1 MFDFSLAHN
10 IANLGLAFTGSALAV
25 TLASTAL
32 KFTNPVQVEWDRALR
47 KVNKTICNKDGATF
61 RLTKIRK
68 QGMNYNAKCYIP
80 SGLSFKQLEDIKPT
94 LEDALGAVIQFSHY
108 NFTKYVNV
116 DIITSKPNLDFK
128 SIECPCDKLF
138 LGYKADGKPFLID
151 INKNPHNLFCGMTG
165 TGKTTAL
172 FMAITNLLA
181 NKDKNFELWFAQIVN
196 RETSLFA
203 DCKNVKIMANSLEET
218 KVMLEKLVGIA
229 DRRALT
235 YEKANCRNMAQY
247 NKYNARKHNRIYL
260 ILEEFSFF
268 RSSDND
274 KKEIKELKQE
284 CEEYINRICKA
295 GRSVG
300 IHLLSV
306 LQRPTVANIDT
317 TIRSQLS
324 VLTFRLKS
332 GNDSKIAVGTED
344 ARDLGF
350 REAIYDGQD
359 GYNFIV
365 APKLDEDFKLLK
377 DHVPEIRLPGDLVK
391 AKENHMPDV
400 STKVKENVT
409 VLPPSTIYV
418 KKGGVI
424 LQNNLEVATDLSPG
438 DEKVVIPK
446 VKTNGKYDKDLL
458 KFIENFKSITVKQA
472 EIMFYKN
479 NNNARRRLKEL
490 EQQGI
495 LKSYKY
501 NKTSLAY
508 TFKEF
513 KEISEHDTI
522 RNDFVAQL
530 VVQGSTII
538 DFKLT
543 PRLLNGMIIPDL
555 FIKYSYQS
563 NIYTSYVEVD
573 LTHFTNDSKITL
585 YNKLHE
591 KEEFNLFILRD
602 SVPKFRILP
611 KFQTKILPLKKF
623 EINV

>member
-1 MFDFSLAHN
+1 MFDYSLAHN
-10 IANLGLAFTGSALAV
+10 ILNFGLVAGTGTLAV
-25 TLASTAL
+25 TLASTAF
-32 KFTNPVQVEWDRALR
+32 KFTNPVQLEWDRAL
-47 KVNKTICNKDGATF
+47 KKINKNICNKNGQTF

-68 QGMNYNAKCYIP
+68 IGNNYTAKCIIP
-80 SGLSFKQLEDIKPT
+80 TGLSFKQLEDIKPV
-94 LEDALGAVIQFSHY
+94 LEDSLGAVIQLDHG
-108 NFTKYVNV
+108 NFNKFVNIN
-116 DIITSKPNLDFK
+116 IITSKPNLDFK
-128 SIECPCDKLF
+128 PVECPCDKLF

-196 RETSLFA
+196 RETSLFK

-218 KVMLEKLVGIA
+218 KVMLERLVGIA
-229 DRRALT
+229 DRRALA
-235 YEKANCRNMAQY
+235 YEKANCRNIAQY

-274 KKEIKELKQE
+274 KKEIKELKQD
-284 CEEYINRICKA
+284 CEDYINRICKA

-324 VLTFRLKS
+324 VLTFKLKS

-344 ARDLGF
+344 AKDLGF

-365 APKLDEDFKLLK
+365 APKLDEDFQILK
-377 DHVPEIRLPGDLVK
+377 QYVQEIRLPGDLI
-391 AKENHMPDV
+391 
-400 STKVKENVT
+400 KVKETNAINTKKERENVT
-409 VLPPSTIYV
+409 VLPKSTIYI

-424 LQNNLEVATDLSPG
+424 LQDNLEVLPDIAVDKEVAPS
-438 DEKVVIPK
+438 IP
-446 VKTNGKYDKDLL
+446 KTNGKYDKQIL
-458 KFIENFKSITVKQA
+458 KFIEDFKSITVKQA

-490 EQQGI
+490 EEQGI

-501 NKTSLAY
+501 NKSALAY

-530 VVQGSTII
+530 IAQGSTINS
-538 DFKLT
+538 FKVC
-543 PRLLNGMIIPDL
+543 PRPLNGMIIPDL
-555 FIKYSYQS
+555 YIEYTYKD
-563 NIYTSYVEVD
+563 NIYKSYVEVD
-573 LTHFTNDSKITL
+573 LTHFTGDSKITL
-585 YNKLHE
+585 YNKLKE
-591 KEEFNLFILRD
+591 KEDFNLFILRD
-602 SVPKFRILP
+602 SIPKFRVLP
-611 KFQTKILPLKKF
+611 KFQTRVLPLKKF
-623 EINV
+623 IINI

>member
-1 MFDFSLAHN
+1 MFDYSLAHN
-10 IANLGLAFTGSALAV
+10 ILNFGLIAGTGTLAV
-25 TLASTAL
+25 TLASTAF
-32 KFTNPVQVEWDRALR
+32 KFTNPVGQEWDRAL
-47 KVNKTICNKDGATF
+47 KKINKNICNKDGQTF

-68 QGMNYNAKCYIP
+68 VGDNYTAKCIIP
-80 SGLSFKQLEDIKPT
+80 SGLSFKQLEDIKPV
-94 LEDALGAVIQFSHY
+94 LEDSLGAVIQLDHG
-108 NFTKYVNV
+108 NFNKFVNIN
-116 DIITSKPNLDFK
+116 IITSKPNLDFK
-128 SIECPCDKLF
+128 PVECPCDKLF

-181 NKDKNFELWFAQIVN
+181 NKDDKFELWFAQIVN
-196 RETSLFA
+196 RETSLFK

-218 KVMLEKLVGIA
+218 KVMLERLVGIA

-235 YEKANCRNMAQY
+235 YEKANCRNIVQY

-274 KKEIKELKQE
+274 KKEIKELKQD
-284 CEEYINRICKA
+284 CEDYINRICKA

-306 LQRPTVANIDT
+306 LQRPTVANVDT

-324 VLTFRLKS
+324 VLTFKLKS
-332 GNDSKIAVGTED
+332 GNDSKIAVSTED
-344 ARDLGF
+344 AKNLGF

-377 DHVPEIRLPGDLVK
+377 DYVKEIRLPGDLI
-391 AKENHMPDV
+391 
-400 STKVKENVT
+400 KVKETNAINTKKERENVT

-418 KKGGVI
+418 KNGGVI
-424 LQNNLEVATDLSPG
+424 LQDNLEIATDLSPKE
-438 DEKVVIPK
+438 EKVIVPK
-446 VKTNGKYDKDLL
+446 VRTNGKYDKQIL
-458 KFIENFKSITVKQA
+458 KFIEDFKSITVKQA
-472 EIMFYKN
+472 EIMFYHN

-490 EQQGI
+490 EEQGV

-501 NKTSLAY
+501 NKTALAY

-522 RNDFVAQL
+522 RNDFVSQL
-530 VVQGSTII
+530 VAQGSII
-538 DFKLT
+538 NNFKLT
-543 PRLLNGMIIPDL
+543 PRCLNGMVIPDL
-555 FIKYSYQS
+555 YIEYTYQNS
-563 NIYTSYVEVD
+563 TYKSYVEVD
-573 LTHFTNDSKITL
+573 LTHFTGDSKITL
-585 YNKLHE
+585 YNKLYQQE
-591 KEEFNLFILRD
+591 DFNLFILRD

-611 KFQTKILPLKKF
+611 KFSTRVLPLKKF
-623 EINV
+623 IINI